1 MLKNDGFHAKN
12 DGFRAKNDGFHA
24 KVSANKKHE
33 LFGLLDANGACVY
46 RSLRIEA
53 IEMAAFSIEKTEKKT
68 EKNRKNS
75 AEKRPFPF
83 QSKFALPTFCHVF
96 VGSSGDG
103 MLSAEEQG
111 KVRSYMREE

>member
-68 EKNRKNS
+68 EKNRK
-75 AEKRPFPF
+75 K
-83 QSKFALPTFCHVF
+83 QC
-96 VGSSGDG
+96 
-103 MLSAEEQG
+103 
-111 KVRSYMREE
+111 